1 MKTALSQLGQRTTE
15 PPISWLM
22 GIALERPN
30 LISLA
35 AGFTDNESLPVD
47 FTREI
52 MHDLLRHAKHGQ
64 PALQYGPTP
73 GDPELRALTAARVL
87 GLDRDAGAR
96 PARSRYAAERTIIT
110 NGSQQLLYMLTEALC
125 DPGDIALVED
135 PTYFVY
141 LGIAQSHGVQ
151 CRGVKL
157 EADGID
163 LNHLEATLKRLKR
176 SGELKR
182 VKFLYLVSYFQNPSC
197 LTTAFAKKK
206 AALELLGRY
215 EKAAGHPLYLLEDAA
230 YRELRFEGRDTP
242 SALAL
247 KGAEDRVLYTSTY
260 SKPFATG
267 IRAGYGILPK
277 EILTVVSRI
286 KGNHDFGTANLV
298 QQVLRRALSSGRYE
312 QHLEKLRARYA
323 HKAEVML
330 QSMQRH
336 FPAEITWPDTRGG
349 LYYWAN
355 VPGAETGLES
365 RLFRTALDAGVFY
378 VPGGLCYAPDP
389 TRPVPQHEMRISFGA
404 ASLRNIRAGV
414 KRLGAVLRQGAG
426 GG

>member
-1 MKTALSQLGQRTTE
+1 MTTGLSELGRRTTE

-22 GIALERPN
+22 GLALSRPN

-52 MHDLLRHAKHGQ
+52 LHELLRHSKRGR
-64 PALQYGPTP
+64 PALQYGPTA
-73 GDPELRALTAARVL
+73 GDPELRSLTADRVRE
-87 GLDRDAGAR
+87 LDHGAGAR
-96 PARSRYAAERTIIT
+96 APKSRYPTDRTIIT

-125 DPGDIALVED
+125 DPGDIVLVED

-151 CRGVKL
+151 CKGLRL
-157 EADGID
+157 EQDGID
-163 LNHLEATLKRLKR
+163 LKHLDGTLKRLKR

-197 LTTAFAKKK
+197 LTTSLAKKR
-206 AALELLGRY
+206 AALELLRGY

-230 YRELRFEGRDTP
+230 YRELRFEGDDTP
-242 SALAL
+242 SALSL

-267 IRAGYGILPK
+267 IRAGYGVLPE
-277 EILTVVSRI
+277 EILKVVTRI

-298 QQVLRRALSSGRYE
+298 QQVLVRALHSGRYE
-312 QHLEKLRARYA
+312 RHLKQLRERYA

-330 QSMQRH
+330 GAMRRH
-336 FPAEITWPDTRGG
+336 FPSDITWPDTRGG
-349 LYYWAN
+349 LYYWVN

-365 RLFRTALDAGVFY
+365 GLFKAALDAGVFF
-378 VPGGLCYAPDP
+378 VPGGLCYADDP
-389 TRPVPQHEMRISFGA
+389 ARPRPRHEMRISFGA

-414 KRLGAVLRQGAG
+414 KLLGGVLKSAN
-426 GG
+426 

>member
-1 MKTALSQLGQRTTE
+1 MKTALSQLGQRTAE

-22 GIALERPN
+22 GLALARPN

-52 MHDLLRHAKHGQ
+52 MHELLRHAKRGQ
-64 PALQYGPTP
+64 PALQYGPTS
-73 GDPELRALTAARVL
+73 GDSELRELTAGRL
-87 GLDRDAGAR
+87 LDLDRATGVRTAK
-96 PARSRYAAERTIIT
+96 ARYAADRTIIT
-110 NGSQQLLYMLTEALC
+110 NGSQQLLYILTEALC
-125 DPGDIALVED
+125 DPGDIVLVED

-141 LGIAQSHGVQ
+141 LGIAQSHGVR
-151 CRGVKL
+151 CRGVRL
-157 EADGID
+157 ESDGID
-163 LNHLEATLKRLKR
+163 LDHLESTLKRLKR

-182 VKFLYLVSYFQNPSC
+182 VKFLYLVSYFQNPAC
-197 LTTAFAKKK
+197 LTTSFAKKK
-206 AALELLGRY
+206 AALELLRSY

-230 YRELRFEGRDTP
+230 YRELRFAGDDTP

-247 KGAEDRVLYTSTY
+247 KGAEDRVLYTSTF

-267 IRAGYGILPK
+267 IRAGYGVLPK

-298 QQVLRRALSSGRYE
+298 QQVLKRALHSGRYE
-312 QHLEKLRARYA
+312 RHLEQLRARYA

-330 QSMQRH
+330 NAMRRH
-336 FPAEITWPDTRGG
+336 FPADVTWPETRGG

-355 VPGAETGLES
+355 VPGAETGLKS
-365 RLFRTALDAGVFY
+365 LLFQAALDAGVFY
-378 VPGGLCYAPDP
+378 VPGELCYAEDP
-389 TRPVPQHEMRISFGA
+389 SRPIPRHELRISFGA
-404 ASLRNIRAGV
+404 ASLKNIRTGV
-414 KRLGAVLRQGAG
+414 KLLGAALKG
-426 GG
+426 